1 MRGYRMKHY
10 DYDLVVLGSGPS
22 GRRAAIQAAK
32 WGFRVLV
39 VENRAPGGVSVHTG
53 TIPSK
58 TVRETILNL
67 TGFRERN
74 FYDKRIRKA
83 SIEEIFGRVQL
94 TQQREIEVLKDQFSR
109 NGVEYLEGRGSF
121 VNSHTIKAE
130 DPAGNA
136 KEVSAEKVIIA
147 VGTRCFRPDN
157 MVFDGTYV
165 CDSDQILS
173 VKAIPDNVLV
183 VGAGVIG
190 VEYASILNILGRDVT
205 VLDPRE
211 KYLEFIDRE
220 IIGEFTAILEERGVS
235 FLLGQKLER
244 VLSIEDGIVKVE
256 LQDGAVAET
265 GMILYA
271 AGRSGATSELN
282 LDSCGVSVD
291 NRSRIPVNPS
301 TFQTSEPNI
310 YAVGDVVGFPALA
323 STSMAQGRIAVS
335 HAFEKESFEL
345 PEFFPYGIYAV
356 PEISTSGATE
366 EELREK
372 NVSYVVGRAKFTET
386 SRGVIMGVEKGV
398 LKLIFSAEDHTLLGV
413 HIIGEGAAE
422 LVHIGQAVLSFG
434 GGMSY
439 FIENIFN
446 FPTLAETYKVAAL
459 NAWNQVN

>member
-1 MRGYRMKHY
+1 MKKY
-10 DYDLVVLGSGPS
+10 DYDLVVRGSGPS

-32 WGFRVLV
+32 WGVRVLV

-58 TVRETILNL
+58 TVRETVLNL
-67 TGFRERN
+67 TGFRERH
-74 FYDKRIRKA
+74 FYDKEIRPA
-83 SIEEIFGRVQL
+83 SIGDVFGRVQV
-94 TQQREIEVLKDQFSR
+94 TQQREMEVLKNQFSR
-109 NGVEYLEGRGSF
+109 NGVEYVEGRGSF
-121 VNSHTIKAE
+121 IDSHNIKAE
-130 DPAGNA
+130 DASGDA
-136 KEVSAEKVIIA
+136 KEVSADKIIIA
-147 VGTRCFRPDN
+147 VGTRCFRPDSIE
-157 MVFDGTYV
+157 FDGTYV

-173 VKAIPDNVLV
+173 VQEIPDSVLV

-205 VLDPRE
+205 ILDPRE
-211 KYLEFIDRE
+211 EYLEFIDRE
-220 IIGEFTAILEERGVS
+220 IIEEFTEILEERGVS
-235 FLLGQKLER
+235 FVLGNKLER
-244 VLSIEDGIVKVE
+244 VLSVEDGKVTLE
-256 LQDGAVAET
+256 LQDGVVMET

-282 LDSCGVSVD
+282 LDSCGVGVD
-291 NRSRIPVNPS
+291 NRARIPVNPS
-301 TFQTSEPNI
+301 TFQTSEANI

-335 HAFEKESFEL
+335 HAFGKESFEL
-345 PEFFPYGIYAV
+345 PKFFPYGIYAV

-372 NVSYVVGRAKFTET
+372 NISYVVGRAKFTET
-386 SRGVIMGVEKGV
+386 SRGVIMGVERGV
-398 LKLIFSAEDHTLLGV
+398 LKLIFSTDDQKLLGV

-422 LVHIGQAVLSFG
+422 LVHIGQAVLAFS
-434 GGMSY
+434 GGMDY

-459 NAWNQVN
+459 NAWNQIN